1 MKRRVIRLTEQQLN
15 NIIKQAINET
25 MEEGKFKNAMVG
37 AAIAGASLFPN
48 HGYAQKTYNYKT
60 PDRIKYA
67 QSTNKADSLLADKV
81 CQEYDYVT
89 NHPKT
94 EKELIKMF
102 PNAYRDR
109 NADSKTWKQNPSQ
122 YSTIEGRRGLTAG
135 QMAAAQGENPWQA
148 ILNTY
153 TERNYNSKIQKEK
166 EYQDFLK
173 NYCSDDDTIK

>member
-1 MKRRVIRLTEQQLN
+1 
-15 NIIKQAINET
+15 
-25 MEEGKFKNAMVG
+25 
-37 AAIAGASLFPN
+37 
-48 HGYAQKTYNYKT
+48 
-60 PDRIKYA
+60 
-67 QSTNKADSLLADKV
+67 
-81 CQEYDYVT
+81 
-89 NHPKT
+89 
-94 EKELIKMF
+94 MF